1 MAMNILGQTD
11 DSIPD
16 LIAENIY
23 IGNLTNATN
32 KEKLKELGITHILI
46 CASYIEPSFPNVMLF
61 FNFNLIFYS

>member
-16 LIAENIY
+16 LISDNIY

-46 CASYIEPSFPNVMLF
+46 CASYIEPSFPYVILNFLLF
-61 FNFNLIFYS
+61 KF

>member
-46 CASYIEPSFPNVMLF
+46 CASYIEPSFPNVILF
-61 FNFNLIFYS
+61 LISI